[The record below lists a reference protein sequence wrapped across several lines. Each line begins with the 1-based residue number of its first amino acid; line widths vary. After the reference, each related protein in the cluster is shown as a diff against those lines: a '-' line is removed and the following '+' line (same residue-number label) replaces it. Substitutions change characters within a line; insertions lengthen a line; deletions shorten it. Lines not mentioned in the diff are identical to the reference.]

1 MDEMKKPDE
10 NLDRFKKLDEKMDKL
25 KKPTIGIQ
33 LEREQY
39 DELKKFADADRR
51 SMGFMIRDAIGL
63 YLQVLRHK
71 AATKADFPMVF
82 PTPPTSGEPTPE
94 IKNDKEETK

>member
-1 MDEMKKPDE
+1 
-10 NLDRFKKLDEKMDKL
+10 MDKPKEPDKK

-39 DELKKFADADRR
+39 VELKEFADADRR
-51 SMGFMIRDAIGL
+51 SMGFMIRDAVGL

-82 PTPPTSGEPTPE
+82 PTPP
-94 IKNDKEETK
+94 KEEEKP

>member
-1 MDEMKKPDE
+1 MGEMKKPDE
-10 NLDRFKKLDEKMDKL
+10 MVDRLKKLDEKMDKK

-39 DELKKFADADRR
+39 EELKKFADADRR
-51 SMGFMIRDAIGL
+51 SMGFLIRDAIGL

-71 AATKADFPMVF
+71 AATKADFPMIF
-82 PTPPTSGEPTPE
+82 PTPSTEPDE
-94 IKNDKEETK
+94 KS

>member
-1 MDEMKKPDE
+1 MGEMKKPDE
-10 NLDRFKKLDEKMDKL
+10 MVDRLKKLAEKMDKK

-39 DELKKFADADRR
+39 EELKKFADADRR
-51 SMGFMIRDAIGL
+51 SMGFMIRDAVGL

-71 AATKADFPMVF
+71 AATKTDFPMVF
-82 PTPPTSGEPTPE
+82 PTPP
-94 IKNDKEETK
+94 KEEEKP

>member
-1 MDEMKKPDE
+1 MDDMKTPFE
-10 NLDRFKKLDEKMDKL
+10 KLDEKMGKI

-39 DELKKFADADRR
+39 NELKKFAEADRR
-51 SMGFMIRDAIGL
+51 SMGFMIRDAVGL

-71 AATKADFPMVF
+71 ATLKNPDDFPMVF
-82 PTPPTSGEPTPE
+82 PTPV
-94 IKNDKEETK
+94 KEEEK